1 MKNFEKYEDELKEY
15 KGINFCKDFVKPN
28 ILKSEVCDGLA
39 CGACYML
46 QTIWLLEDYE
56 EPKEPKI
63 DWSKVEVDTPTL
75 VRTIEVAKW
84 LKRHFAKYEDGSVYV
99 WNLGRTSWSAPN
111 NKSVSAWQYAKL
123 IEDEKE
129 PEVDW
134 SKVEVDTPILVR
146 YSEKG
151 MWIRR
156 KFAKFEDGVVYAW
169 RGKETGQ
176 AESYMTPW
184 NYAKLAESERKDNIN
199 ESNANN
205 RR

>member
-1 MKNFEKYEDELKEY
+1 MKKDNCA
-15 KGINFCKDFVKPN
+15 GIYC
-28 ILKSEVCDGLA
+28 SECISR
-39 CGACYML
+39 
-46 QTIWLLEDYE
+46 QLLWYLEEYE
-56 EPKEPKI
+56 E
-63 DWSKVEVDTPTL
+63 SK
-75 VRTIEVAKW
+75 
-84 LKRHFAKYEDGSVYV
+84 
-99 WNLGRTSWSAPN
+99 
-111 NKSVSAWQYAKL
+111 
-123 IEDEKE
+123 
-129 PEVDW
+129 VDW
-134 SKVEVDTPILVR
+134 SQIEVDTPILVR

-169 RGKETGQ
+169 HGKETGQ

>member
-1 MKNFEKYEDELKEY
+1 MKNYEKYADELRKYEVEELCN
-15 KGINFCKDFVKPN
+15 KFIKPN
-28 ILKSEVCDGLA
+28 ILKKDNCSGINCTA
-39 CGACYML
+39 CSMRMML
-46 QTIWLLEDYE
+46 WLLEDCE
-56 EPKEPKI
+56 EPEV
-63 DWSKVEVDTPTL
+63 DWNKVEVNTPIL
-75 VRTIEVAKW
+75 VKDCDDDRWI
-84 LKRHFAKYEDGSVYV
+84 KRYFAKYENEIIYA
-99 WNLGRTSWSAPN
+99 WNSGATSWSTSHITGW
-111 NKSVSAWQYAKL
+111 KYAKL
-123 IEDEKE
+123 AE

-169 RGKETGQ
+169 HGKETRQ